1 MQVTGIN
8 SSSND
13 KLSQR
18 SKQFMR
24 TADVEELRKRNE
36 DYAVELRKQ
45 KRNEN
50 YAKRRLML
58 SGTEAILKEELTN
71 IYPELRDLTLNQVTI
86 TQDQRITL
94 LYSIIT
100 SSQHDVLE
108 KALIY
113 CRKLISTEP
122 CVPAELFVKHGF
134 VEILTRYVDTEKYSK
149 TVVVLYM

>member
-1 MQVTGIN
+1 MQVTGIH
-8 SSSND
+8 SSSID

-58 SGTEAILKEELTN
+58 SGTEAILTDELVS
-71 IYPELRDLTLNQVTI
+71 IYPELRDLTLNQVTLP
-86 TQDQRITL
+86 QDHRLAL
-94 LYSIIT
+94 LYSIIK
-100 SSQHDVLE
+100 SSEGEVLE
-108 KALIY
+108 KAVIY
-113 CRKLISTEP
+113 CRKLNSTEP
-122 CVPAELFVKHGF
+122 CVPSELFVKHGF
-134 VEILTRYVDTEKYSK
+134 VEMLVRYCDIEKYCK
-149 TVVVLYM
+149 VVVV